1 MFPKM
6 LDEIPLHERVFCNR
20 SLNMRSIKAIGFD
33 MDYTLAKYKLD
44 AFEKLAY
51 DETLKK
57 LVSVGYPKQILDFQ
71 FDDKYMIRGLIID
84 KRRGNILK
92 MDRHRYVK
100 VAFHGFQEL
109 SSEER
114 KKMYDVENVITYEEP
129 DFALIDTVF
138 SLAEALLFTQ
148 IVDYKENKNGLKEK
162 TFYEIFYDIRDAMDR
177 SHRDGSIKLKVS
189 KKPQDYIFYDPH
201 LNSVFEELRDSG
213 KKLFL
218 LTNSLWNYTDPVMS
232 FLLNEKC
239 RNQEKWFDY
248 FDIIIT
254 GSSKPSFFTAKSP
267 MYEVDMP
274 SGMLR
279 NIENVPKLEKEEGKI
294 RVFQG
299 GNVGILRD
307 LLEVQKGS
315 EILYV
320 GDHIYGDILRS
331 KKGIGWRTMLVI
343 EELEHEIH
351 TLINLKSKYEICNEL
366 GFNRERLEDEYE
378 RLFIA
383 LNAKKCGRE
392 ILQKELR
399 HLSQEELQNKVT
411 EMSKNVDHARVLE
424 KNELKNYHTG
434 FHPIWGEMMKA
445 GRQNSRFSAQVQ
457 TYACLYTSK
466 VTNVKHYGT
475 HKNYRAV
482 QDYMPHDMDI

>member
-1 MFPKM
+1 
-6 LDEIPLHERVFCNR
+6 
-20 SLNMRSIKAIGFD
+20 
-33 MDYTLAKYKLD
+33 
-44 AFEKLAY
+44 
-51 DETLKK
+51 
-57 LVSVGYPKQILDFQ
+57 
-71 FDDKYMIRGLIID
+71 
-84 KRRGNILK
+84 
-92 MDRHRYVK
+92 
-100 VAFHGFQEL
+100 
-109 SSEER
+109 
-114 KKMYDVENVITYEEP
+114 
-129 DFALIDTVF
+129 
-138 SLAEALLFTQ
+138 
-148 IVDYKENKNGLKEK
+148 
-162 TFYEIFYDIRDAMDR
+162 
-177 SHRDGSIKLKVS
+177 
-189 KKPQDYIFYDPH
+189 
-201 LNSVFEELRDSG
+201 
-213 KKLFL
+213 
-218 LTNSLWNYTDPVMS
+218 
-232 FLLNEKC
+232 
-239 RNQEKWFDY
+239 
-248 FDIIIT
+248 
-254 GSSKPSFFTAKSP
+254 
-267 MYEVDMP
+267 
-274 SGMLR
+274 MLR

-351 TLINLKSKYEICNEL
+351 TLIHLKSKYEICNEL

-399 HLSQEELQNKVT
+399 HLSQEELQDKVT
-411 EMSKNVDHARVLE
+411 EMSKNVDRARLLE